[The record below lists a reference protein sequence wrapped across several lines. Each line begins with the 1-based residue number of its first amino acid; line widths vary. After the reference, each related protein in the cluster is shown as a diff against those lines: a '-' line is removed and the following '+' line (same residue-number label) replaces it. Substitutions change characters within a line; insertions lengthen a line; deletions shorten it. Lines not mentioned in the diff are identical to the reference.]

1 MRAEGHEPLSTT
13 SKPGSPSYSLSHSSL
28 NMTFHEAG
36 VTSFCHTQRRGSKRQ
51 ETWET
56 CPGSQGPPFWSQ
68 QRPPPQAREAAA
80 QEQPHRPLRLQCA
93 SHIVQTVTQYYMMGL
108 WLKLSWPCPCGLPAC
123 TRPTVCRARCP
134 RLSLYVPTL
143 ILESAISPRIPGSFH
158 WRTELEI
165 NTEELGML
173 TALGALLPP
182 GLR

>member
-28 NMTFHEAG
+28 NMTFHDAG

-56 CPGSQGPPFWSQ
+56 CPGSQGPAFLVSTAPAPSSTGSSSTGTAT
-68 QRPPPQAREAAA
+68 QA
-80 QEQPHRPLRLQCA
+80 PSTSMCL
-93 SHIVQTVTQYYMMGL
+93 HIVQTVTQYYMMGL